1 MAERRRGEWTRTLI
15 KRQADAWEAAASAA
29 GSLPDGPVLLTGS
42 GSSYY
47 AALTAAAI
55 GERLGLSVAARPAAD
70 IVTEPAVALAG
81 IRTLVVVSRSG
92 HTTEAVW
99 AAEAAAVR
107 GVFLVAATCH
117 PERELAAR
125 AHAVWAVPSAE
136 DDTVVMLRS
145 FTSLLVLLQAAVAR
159 AAGMADPPLAALLR
173 AWPAWHEAVTH
184 WLEEPRDVAPRRAVV
199 LGGGVRW
206 GIALEGMLKAT
217 EMSNQVAQAYVPL
230 EYRHGPWGSLTDED
244 IVLVLTQRGTAQHD
258 RQLVADLTRRT
269 PHVVV
274 IGPEGGE
281 GANQAPGAPMVR
293 RITYPLAV
301 DDLWAGP
308 LVVVPLQAFSWWWAM
323 ASGQN
328 PDDPQNLEAVVK
340 LDA

>member
-1 MAERRRGEWTRTLI
+1 MTERKRGEWTRTLI
-15 KRQADAWEAAASAA
+15 NNQGDAWEAAASAA
-29 GSLPDGPVLLTGS
+29 GALPDGPVLFTGS

-55 GERLGLSVAARPAAD
+55 GERLGLPVTARPAAD
-70 IVTEPAVALAG
+70 IVTEPTVALEG
-81 IRTLVVVSRSG
+81 IKTLVVVSRSG
-92 HTTEAVW
+92 HTTEAIW
-99 AAEAAAVR
+99 AAEAAAAR

-125 AHAVWAVPSAE
+125 AHTVWAVPSAE

-145 FTSLLVLLQAAVAR
+145 FTSLLVLLQTAVAR
-159 AAGMADPPLAALLR
+159 AAGLVGTPLAALQR
-173 AWPAWHEAVTH
+173 AWPAWRESAAG
-184 WLEEPRDVAPRRAVV
+184 WLEDPRDAAPRRVV
-199 LGGGVRW
+199 MLGGGVRW

-230 EYRHGPWGSLTDED
+230 EYRHGPWGSLTED
-244 IVLVLTQRGTAQHD
+244 DVVFVLTQRATAGHD
-258 RQLVADLTRRT
+258 RPLVADLRRRT

-274 IGPEGGE
+274 LGPEGGDGGDL
-281 GANQAPGAPMVR
+281 GAGAPAVR
-293 RITYPLAV
+293 RITYPAGV

-323 ASGQN
+323 VSGQD
-328 PDDPQNLEAVVK
+328 PDAPQNLQAVVK

>member
-1 MAERRRGEWTRTLI
+1 MAGRGEWTRALI
-15 KRQADAWEAAASAA
+15 EHQGDAWEAAASAA
-29 GSLPDGPVLLTGS
+29 GALPAGPMLFTGS

-55 GERLGLSVAARPAAD
+55 GERLGLAVSARPAAD
-70 IVTEPAVALAG
+70 LATEPTVALAG
-81 IRTLVVVSRSG
+81 IETVVVVSRSG

-99 AAEAAAVR
+99 AAEAAAAR
-107 GVFLVAATCH
+107 GLFVVAATCH
-117 PERELAAR
+117 PEHELAAR

-145 FTSLLVLLQAAVAR
+145 FTSLLVLLQTAVAR
-159 AAGMADPPLAALLR
+159 AAGVANAPLAALQR
-173 AWPAWHEAVTH
+173 AWPTWRERAAD
-184 WLEEPRDVAPRRAVV
+184 WLEEPREAAPRRAVV

-230 EYRHGPWGSLTDED
+230 EYRHGPWGSLTADD
-244 IVLVLTQRGTAQHD
+244 VVLVLTQRATAVHD

-274 IGPEGGE
+274 IGPEAGDGVVR
-281 GANQAPGAPMVR
+281 GPGAPAVR
-293 RITYPLAV
+293 RVHYPAAV

-308 LVVVPLQAFSWWWAM
+308 LVTVPLQAFSWWWAM
-323 ASGQN
+323 ASGQD
-328 PDDPQNLEAVVK
+328 PDAPQNLQPVVT